1 MFNRTAKCLL
11 LLAAALYSGIA
22 LSQYEASATT
32 AASAQPVA
40 GAAGASVGTVDDAQA
55 PVVVRDPP
63 AAPAGAGTAD
73 TARATDTPAANAGRA
88 ETRRPDAEMPWQ
100 PDLFQRYIESATGQR
115 LEHFGHHLFRAAPST
130 FAPLQDIPVP
140 ADYVIGPGDE
150 LLIRLNGAVELD
162 ARVTVDRNGLIRL
175 PRIGAV
181 PVSGVRVAELE
192 DYLRNRIARLFKNF
206 TLSTSLGQLRSIRIY
221 VMGQARQPGSY
232 VVSSLSTLVSAVF
245 ASGGP
250 APTGSMRAIR
260 LMRNGAQVAEIDLY
274 ALLGQGDKSG
284 DTALLPGDVIVV
296 PPAGPRVAVLGA
308 HHHPAIYELR
318 PQGESIAQV
327 LGHGGGQSVA
337 TLPQFA
343 MLESVARS
351 PGGKRVIDKVQLA
364 RDGSRYLLQDGDI
377 LTLLPVSLE
386 FGNAVT
392 LRGNV
397 ATPFRYPHHPG
408 MRVSDLF
415 PDSRA
420 LLSNSHFQAT
430 NALVS
435 HQQGFLRASALEA
448 APLAGSLAQLL
459 VGTVNWDYATISR
472 LNAETLRP
480 ELIAFNLRKA
490 VIDNDPAHDLA
501 LRPGDVV
508 TVFSTA
514 DMAVP
519 SALETRLVRLEGEVA
534 TPGVYQAQPGETLR
548 QLLVRVGGLTP
559 DAYLYGAQFLR
570 ESVRAEQQK
579 RWEENLNRLAAEVE
593 RIASRQ
599 VQESTDTANVSATQ
613 TSLHAQRQLVDR
625 LRAIKPEGRIA
636 LELPTTG
643 ARLADLPDIALEH
656 GDRFVVPRTPPFV
669 TVLGQVYSPG
679 AFLFR
684 GNGRIGDYLDLAG
697 GATRQANRREI
708 HVMHANGTVTSGNRS
723 SWMDAGV
730 LGRAAQPGDT
740 LFVPEELDRFSWRK
754 ELKDWTS
761 ILYQFGLGAAALK
774 SLTD

>member
-1 MFNRTAKCLL
+1 MSIRSAKCWL
-11 LLAAALYSGIA
+11 LLAAALYSGVA
-22 LSQYEASATT
+22 PAQYDGNAPAPSA
-32 AASAQPVA
+32 A
-40 GAAGASVGTVDDAQA
+40 GAATPSAGPADETPATL
-55 PVVVRDPP
+55 VVRDPSPPNRP
-63 AAPAGAGTAD
+63 ATTDAQRAAD
-73 TARATDTPAANAGRA
+73 TSTANTSKTEPQRA
-88 ETRRPDAEMPWQ
+88 EAEPPWQ
-100 PDLFQRYIESATGQR
+100 PDLFQRYIESATGLR
-115 LEHFGHHLFRAAPST
+115 LEHFGHHLFRAPPST
-130 FAPLQDIPVP
+130 FAPLQDVQVP

-150 LLIRLNGAVELD
+150 LLIRLNGTVELD

-175 PRIGAV
+175 PRIGAIAV
-181 PVSGVRVAELE
+181 AGVRVAELE
-192 DYLRNRIARLFKNF
+192 DYLRGRIARLFKNF
-206 TLSTSLGQLRSIRIY
+206 TLSASLGQLRSMRVY
-221 VMGQARQPGSY
+221 VMGQARRPGSY

-274 ALLGQGDKSG
+274 ALLGQGDTRG
-284 DTALLPGDVIVV
+284 DAALLPGDVIVI

-318 PQGESIAQV
+318 PQGETIAQV
-327 LGHGGGQSVA
+327 LVHGGGQSVA

-343 MLESVARS
+343 MLESIARD
-351 PGGKRVIDKVQLA
+351 PGGKRVIDKVALA
-364 RDGSRYLLQDGDI
+364 RDGARYLLQDGDI

-386 FGNAVT
+386 IGNAVT

-415 PDSRA
+415 PDARA
-420 LLSNSHFQAT
+420 LLSTSHFETT
-430 NALVS
+430 NALVN
-435 HQQGFLRASALEA
+435 HQQGFLRPSTTET
-448 APLAGSLAQLL
+448 APLAGSLAQLM
-459 VGTVNWDYATISR
+459 VGTVNWDYATVSR
-472 LNAETLRP
+472 LNADTLRP

-490 VIDNDPAHDLA
+490 VVDKDPAHDLA
-501 LRPGDVV
+501 LRAGDVV
-508 TVFSTA
+508 TVYSTA

-534 TPGVYQAQPGETLR
+534 TPGVYQALPGETLR
-548 QLLVRVGGLTP
+548 QLVVRVGGLTA

-570 ESVRAEQQK
+570 ERVRVEQQK

-593 RIASRQ
+593 RIAARQ
-599 VQESTDTANVSATQ
+599 VQESADTTNVSATQ
-613 TSLHAQRQLVDR
+613 ISLHAQRQLVDR

-636 LELPTTG
+636 LELPRTG

-669 TVLGQVYSPG
+669 NVLGQVYSPG

-684 GNGRIGDYLDLAG
+684 GDTRIGDYLDLAG
-697 GATRQANRREI
+697 GTTRQANRREI
-708 HVMHANGTVTSGNRS
+708 HVVHANGTVTSGNRAN
-723 SWMDAGV
+723 WMETGV
-730 LGRAAQPGDT
+730 LGRAALPGDT
-740 LFVPEELDRFSWRK
+740 IFVPEELDRFSWRR